1 MSLLAFPAPLGA
13 VGNEYP
19 NSTQG
24 GAEESPADAT
34 LARGALYLSETH
46 PLVFEKNLGPLLGG
60 WDTAFWTS
68 PSGEEWREGQRGG
81 LGPKPGWRGSL
92 SIQEPEWSKTF
103 LFSLASN

>member
-13 VGNEYP
+13 VGNEYL

-46 PLVFEKNLGPLLGG
+46 PLVFEKNLGPLLGVPAVLG
-60 WDTAFWTS
+60 HSLLDLTL
-68 PSGEEWREGQRGG
+68 GGGMEGGAEGRPRTQARLAG
-81 LGPKPGWRGSL
+81 LLIHPG
-92 SIQEPEWSKTF
+92 T
-103 LFSLASN
+103 